1 MPSVGTC
8 LTKDSAM
15 ASATGMMASLLAAE
29 QSTLAIKL
37 SSTTQCAHTHSA
49 TVQSVHEQHKQAD
62 LCVSHKGCLHSVA
75 CRDCCSTSTG
85 SCSTVG
91 TAESNSSTS

>member
-37 SSTTQCAHTHSA
+37 VTKCARLVSGSVLGHASICVAAQHSIVCTNTHSA
-49 TVQSVHEQHKQAD
+49 VLLLSA
-62 LCVSHKGCLHSVA
+62 
-75 CRDCCSTSTG
+75 
-85 SCSTVG
+85 
-91 TAESNSSTS
+91 